1 MLNYLQKKF
10 DLSYIFIS
18 HDMNII
24 KAMSDYILVLKN
36 GKIIEEGNTSEVFVK
51 PKTEYTQKLI
61 QSIL

>member
-1 MLNYLQKKF
+1 
-10 DLSYIFIS
+10 
-18 HDMNII
+18 MNII

-36 GKIIEEGNTSEVFVK
+36 GKIIEEGNTNEIFVK